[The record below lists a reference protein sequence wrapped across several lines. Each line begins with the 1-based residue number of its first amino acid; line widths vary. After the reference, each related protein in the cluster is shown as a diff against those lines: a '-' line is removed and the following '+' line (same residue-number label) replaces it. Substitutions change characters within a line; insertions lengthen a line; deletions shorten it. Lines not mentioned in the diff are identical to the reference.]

1 MKCKY
6 FIFTVTFCFRD
17 SLDAGDQNDSP
28 PSSELD
34 TAGAEPERAH
44 EEVAEAGPSSQP
56 QKKKKRKRVDGTPLQ
71 ALLEEFK
78 ESRSVT
84 YLASACNV

>member
-56 QKKKKRKRVDGTPLQ
+56 QKKKGKGWMALRSKLCSKSSRK
-71 ALLEEFK
+71 AAEK
-78 ESRSVT
+78 ETHGSVPK
-84 YLASACNV
+84 